1 MNLTAIEKTHPPFV
15 EVVWPKIAL
24 KGEIVLILISSWL
37 IALTAQV
44 VIPLQPVPI
53 TGQTFGVLLIGALLG
68 SKRGAITVLVYLI
81 QGVMGLPV
89 FAGGTAGVGRLV
101 GPTGGYLIGF
111 VIAAFVVGWLSEKGW
126 DRHFTTTAISMLI
139 GNAAIYAL
147 GLSWLA
153 TFVGWESV
161 LKVGLFPFVPGDLLK
176 VILAAVALPQGWAW
190 VSAKSETL

>member
-1 MNLTAIEKTHPPFV
+1 MNLTATRKTYPSFV
-15 EVVWPKIAL
+15 EAVWPKSNLKREIAL
-24 KGEIVLILISSWL
+24 VLVSSWL

-53 TGQTFGVLLIGALLG
+53 TGQTFGVLLVGALLG
-68 SKRGAITVLVYLI
+68 SKRGAITALVYLI

-89 FAGGTAGVGRLV
+89 FAGGTAGVGKLA

-111 VIAAFVVGWLSEKGW
+111 VVAAFAVGWLSERGW
-126 DRHFTTTAISMLI
+126 DRRFTTTAISMLI

-147 GLSWLA
+147 GLPWLA

-161 LKVGLFPFVPGDLLK
+161 LKVGLFPFILGDLLK
-176 VILAAVALPQGWAW
+176 VILAAVALPQAWAW
-190 VSAKSETL
+190 VSVKSKIP